1 MKNLIYYLSIFLLF
15 STFSIA
21 QAQSKTTIS
30 VNANYH
36 NRSCVGGVGLCSESG
51 SIVENIT
58 ANAVL
63 KKTANNVIVLSFD
76 LEKLSKSEI
85 AELNSENSFNVS
97 GSKNISLDR
106 NLLSKLNIDNQFS
119 EIIVGSYPI
128 QIIENKVQI
137 TFTLSKKQR

>member
-1 MKNLIYYLSIFLLF
+1 MKNKIFLLLF
-15 STFSIA
+15 IPLLSLA
-21 QAQSKTTIS
+21 QTQTKTTIS

-36 NRSCVGGVGLCSESG
+36 NRSCVGGVGLCSDSG
-51 SIVENIT
+51 SVVESKT

-63 KKTANNVIVLSFD
+63 EKTASNEIVLSFD

-85 AELNSENSFNVS
+85 TELNSENSISVS

-106 NLLSKLNIDNQFS
+106 NVLSKLNIDNQFS

-128 QIIENKVQI
+128 QIVENKVLI
-137 TFTLSKKQR
+137 KFTLSKKQR

>member
-1 MKNLIYYLSIFLLF
+1 MKNKIFLLLF
-15 STFSIA
+15 IPLLSLA
-21 QAQSKTTIS
+21 QTQSKTTIS

-36 NRSCVGGVGLCSESG
+36 NRSCVGGVGLCSDSG
-51 SIVENIT
+51 SVVESKS

-63 KKTANNVIVLSFD
+63 EKTASNEIVMSFD

-85 AELNSENSFNVS
+85 TELNSENSFSVS
-97 GSKNISLDR
+97 GSKNISLDK
-106 NLLSKLNIDNQFS
+106 NILSKLDIDNQFS

-128 QIIENKVQI
+128 QIVRNKVRI

>member
-1 MKNLIYYLSIFLLF
+1 MKNKIFLLLF
-15 STFSIA
+15 IPLLSLA
-21 QAQSKTTIS
+21 QTQTKTTIS

-36 NRSCVGGVGLCSESG
+36 NRSCVGGVGLCSDSG
-51 SIVENIT
+51 SVVESKT

-63 KKTANNVIVLSFD
+63 EKTASNEIVLSFD

-85 AELNSENSFNVS
+85 TELNSENSISVS

-106 NLLSKLNIDNQFS
+106 NVLSKLNIDNQFS

-128 QIIENKVQI
+128 QIVENKVLI

>member
-1 MKNLIYYLSIFLLF
+1 MKNKIFLLLF
-15 STFSIA
+15 IPLLSLA
-21 QAQSKTTIS
+21 QTQSKTTIS

-36 NRSCVGGVGLCSESG
+36 NRSCVGGVGLCSDSG
-51 SIVENIT
+51 SVVESKS

-63 KKTANNVIVLSFD
+63 EKTASNEIVMSFD

-85 AELNSENSFNVS
+85 TQLNSENSISVS

-106 NLLSKLNIDNQFS
+106 NILSKLNIDNQFS

-128 QIIENKVQI
+128 QIVRNKVRI

>member
-1 MKNLIYYLSIFLLF
+1 MKNKIFLLLF
-15 STFSIA
+15 IPLLSLA
-21 QAQSKTTIS
+21 QTQSKTTLS

-51 SIVENIT
+51 LIVENKT

-63 KKTANNVIVLSFD
+63 EKTANNVIVLSFD

-85 AELNSENSFNVS
+85 TELNSENSISVS

-106 NLLSKLNIDNQFS
+106 NILSKLNIDNQFS

-128 QIIENKVQI
+128 QIVENKVRI

>member
-1 MKNLIYYLSIFLLF
+1 MKNKIFLLLF
-15 STFSIA
+15 IPLLSLSQT
-21 QAQSKTTIS
+21 QSKTTLS

-36 NRSCVGGVGLCSESG
+36 NRSCVGGVGFCSDSG
-51 SIVENIT
+51 SVVESKS

-63 KKTANNVIVLSFD
+63 EKTANNVIVLSFD

-85 AELNSENSFNVS
+85 TELNSENSISVS

-106 NLLSKLNIDNQFS
+106 NILSKLNIDNQFS

-128 QIIENKVQI
+128 QIVENKVRI

>member
-1 MKNLIYYLSIFLLF
+1 MKNKIFLLLF
-15 STFSIA
+15 IPLLSLSQT
-21 QAQSKTTIS
+21 QSKTTLF

-36 NRSCVGGVGLCSESG
+36 NRSCFGGVGFCSDSG
-51 SIVENIT
+51 SVVESKS

-63 KKTANNVIVLSFD
+63 EKTANNVIVLSFD

-85 AELNSENSFNVS
+85 TQLNSENSISVS

-106 NLLSKLNIDNQFS
+106 NILSKLNIDNQFS

-128 QIIENKVQI
+128 QIVENKVRI

>member
-1 MKNLIYYLSIFLLF
+1 MKNKIFLLLF
-15 STFSIA
+15 IPLLSLA
-21 QAQSKTTIS
+21 QTQSKTTLS

-51 SIVENIT
+51 LIVENKT

-63 KKTANNVIVLSFD
+63 EKTANNVIVLSFD

-85 AELNSENSFNVS
+85 TELNSENSISVS

-106 NLLSKLNIDNQFS
+106 NILSKLNIDNQFS
-119 EIIVGSYPI
+119 EIILGSYPI
-128 QIIENKVQI
+128 QIVENKVLI
-137 TFTLSKKQR
+137 KFTLSKKQR

>member
-1 MKNLIYYLSIFLLF
+1 MKNKIFLLLF
-15 STFSIA
+15 IPLLSLA
-21 QAQSKTTIS
+21 QTQSKTTLS

-36 NRSCVGGVGLCSESG
+36 NRSCVGGVGFCSDSG
-51 SIVENIT
+51 SVVESKS

-63 KKTANNVIVLSFD
+63 EKTANNVIVLSFD

-85 AELNSENSFNVS
+85 TELNSENSFSVS

-106 NLLSKLNIDNQFS
+106 NILSKLNIDNQFS

-128 QIIENKVQI
+128 QIVENKVRI

>member
-1 MKNLIYYLSIFLLF
+1 MKNKIFLLLF
-15 STFSIA
+15 IPLLSLA
-21 QAQSKTTIS
+21 QTQSKTTIS

-36 NRSCVGGVGLCSESG
+36 NRSCVGGVGLCSDSG
-51 SIVENIT
+51 SVVESKS

-63 KKTANNVIVLSFD
+63 EKTASNEIVMSFD

-85 AELNSENSFNVS
+85 TELNSENSISVS
-97 GSKNISLDR
+97 GSKNISLDK
-106 NLLSKLNIDNQFS
+106 NILSKLDIDNQFS

-128 QIIENKVQI
+128 QIVRNKVRI

>member
-1 MKNLIYYLSIFLLF
+1 MKNKIFLLLF
-15 STFSIA
+15 IPLLSLSQT
-21 QAQSKTTIS
+21 QSKTTLS

-51 SIVENIT
+51 LIVENKT

-63 KKTANNVIVLSFD
+63 EKTANNVIVLSFD

-85 AELNSENSFNVS
+85 TELNSENSISVS

-106 NLLSKLNIDNQFS
+106 NILSKLNIDNQFS

-128 QIIENKVQI
+128 QIVENKVRI